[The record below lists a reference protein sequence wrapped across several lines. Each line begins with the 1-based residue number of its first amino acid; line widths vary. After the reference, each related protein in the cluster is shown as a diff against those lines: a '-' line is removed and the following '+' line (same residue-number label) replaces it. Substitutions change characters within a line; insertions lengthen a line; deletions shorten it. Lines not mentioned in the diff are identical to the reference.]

1 MLRFV
6 FISSIADRFYK
17 EKARRRG
24 RKSRHRS
31 SPEVDAPLSFESSDE
46 EIRESGAGILE
57 FSPAKAGQDVTP
69 ANFDFQP
76 RDKEKKQSSGFP
88 YIAGKFDKLLVFITC
103 LAFLI
108 SK

>member
-1 MLRFV
+1 MFV
-6 FISSIADRFYK
+6 FLSFITDRFYK
-17 EKARRRG
+17 EKGRRRS
-24 RKSRHRS
+24 RKCRHRS
-31 SPEVDAPLSFESSDE
+31 SPEVDVPLSFESSDE

-88 YIAGKFDKLLVFITC
+88 YIAGKFPY
-103 LAFLI
+103 I
-108 SK
+108 SGKSACILHL